1 MQQQFNFKE
10 VSSNEVKK
18 IIKSLNTKKSALS
31 SCIPVSMLINS
42 VDTYLPI
49 LTDITNDSIKNG
61 VFPDELKLAEVIPL
75 FKKDDPF
82 DKSNYRPVSLLSHMS
97 KVFERII
104 YNQINEY
111 IEPFSSN
118 LLTGFRKNHNT
129 QHSLLKMLES
139 FKEALDKGNSAS
151 VIFMDLSKAFDTL
164 NHDLLIAKLE
174 ASGFSINSL
183 SYIHSYLN
191 KRLQKTNVNNNY
203 SLWKEI
209 FTGVPQGSIL
219 GPLLFNIYI
228 NDIFLFVDE
237 AFLSN
242 YADDTALY
250 SIHKNHISNQSV
262 LKRNFICLQKWF
274 YENYM
279 VLNPG
284 KCCYMTFG
292 SKFNNDLLLEDGTT
306 IPSAEE
312 HVVLG
317 ITIDSHLNFHSHLKQ
332 LCKKVANKLNALT
345 RIAPHLDQDQKKLIY
360 NSFLLAN

>member
-1 MQQQFNFKE
+1 
-10 VSSNEVKK
+10 
-18 IIKSLNTKKSALS
+18 
-31 SCIPVSMLINS
+31 
-42 VDTYLPI
+42 
-49 LTDITNDSIKNG
+49 
-61 VFPDELKLAEVIPL
+61 
-75 FKKDDPF
+75 
-82 DKSNYRPVSLLSHMS
+82 MS

-111 IEPFSSN
+111 IEPFLSN

-139 FKEALDKGNSAS
+139 FKEALDKGNSVSA
-151 VIFMDLSKAFDTL
+151 IFMDLSKAFDTL
-164 NHDLLIAKLE
+164 NHDLLIAKFE
-174 ASGFSINSL
+174 PYGFSVNSL

-219 GPLLFNIYI
+219 GLLLFNIYS

-292 SKFNNDLLLEDGTT
+292 SKFNNNDLLLEDGTT

-317 ITIDSHLNFHSHLKQ
+317 ITIEFEFEFP
-332 LCKKVANKLNALT
+332 
-345 RIAPHLDQDQKKLIY
+345 I
-360 NSFLLAN
+360 